1 MFLMDQAVKWVF
13 YIYKSLVSYND
24 LKSDAL

>member
-1 MFLMDQAVKWVF
+1 MFRMDKEVKWVF

-24 LKSDAL
+24 LKSNTL